1 MNNRLIIVWEDM
13 MDKNKLVFLKEKLKN
28 DGFVIDGIVGSYARG
43 EKYNDIDILYH
54 LDKEFLK
61 KYKGFEAFIKLEEIK
76 KNLEN
81 SLNEKVDIIDKTTLN
96 KVGKKYILKDII
108 YVWYLSK
115 NRICFI
121 NDRKYWKSNI

>member
-1 MNNRLIIVWEDM
+1 M
-13 MDKNKLVFLKEKLKN
+13 MDRNKLVFIKEKLKE

-43 EKYNDIDILYH
+43 ERYNDIDILYH
-54 LDKEFLK
+54 LEKDFLK

-81 SLNEKVDIIDKTTLN
+81 SLKEKVDIIDKTTLN

-108 YVWYLSK
+108 YV
-115 NRICFI
+115 
-121 NDRKYWKSNI
+121 

>member
-1 MNNRLIIVWEDM
+1 
-13 MDKNKLVFLKEKLKN
+13 MDKNKLVLLKEKLKN
-28 DGFVIDGIVGSYARG
+28 DGFIIDGIVGSYARD

-54 LDKEFLK
+54 LEKEFLN

-81 SLNEKVDIIDKTTLN
+81 NLNEKVDIIDKTTLN

-108 YVWYLSK
+108 YV
-115 NRICFI
+115 
-121 NDRKYWKSNI
+121 